1 MNTPQVGDVW
11 VFRGRVV
18 VIDSLIGEAVYY
30 KTDEGELKA
39 CSLRMW
45 FSVPK
50 LIERN
55 GEKVNE

>member
-1 MNTPQVGDVW
+1 METPQVGDVW

-30 KTDEGELKA
+30 KTDDGELKA
-39 CSLRMW
+39 RSLKMW